1 MARLNRAAINFLVD
15 CLLLVVLVSVLALSA
30 MVEFVFPSGTK
41 AAGWALWGLGY
52 DGWSRVRAAALGFF
66 VLCVLLHLIL
76 HWTWICGFVV
86 SRFARRPGQS
96 TKLPPDGIRT
106 LYGVSLLI
114 GILTLICTFV
124 GIAKF
129 AVVAP

>member
-15 CLLLVVLVSVLALSA
+15 CLLLVVLVSVLGLSA
-30 MVEFVFPSGTK
+30 VLEFVFPPGTQ
-41 AAGWALWGLGY
+41 AAGWSLWGLGY
-52 DGWSRVRAAALGFF
+52 DGWGRVRAGVLGVF

-86 SRFARRPGQS
+86 SRFARRAGQS
-96 TKLPPDGIRT
+96 AKLPPDGIRT

-114 GILTLICTFV
+114 GILTLICAIV